1 MLNKLSI
8 LLVFVIFFILKQ
20 KIKKDLPSQIKQDI
34 VINILTRTGQRE
46 SCFKNLE
53 KSIKNQTYKNIRHLK
68 SNDNP
73 DCKFLKGKT
82 DVFPVKK
89 EKKYYSTHCP
99 YNGYLNLLKSKVK
112 EGWVIILDDDAKL
125 SDNTFIEKLVHQIK
139 NTKNKALIYDVFNNS
154 IKKIMPNKQSLFKKE
169 FDVNSTT
176 HGNIDMAGIVF
187 HHSID
192 INFPDACSG
201 DYIFF
206 MKLLDNKLVEYVN
219 IKPGIW
225 SNYSGNMSGKSIICQ
240 ED

>member
-1 MLNKLSI
+1 MINRITI
-8 LLVFVIFFILKQ
+8 LLVILIYFILKP
-20 KIKKDLPSQIKQDI
+20 KLNKKLLYPIKQDI

-73 DCKFLKGKT
+73 DCKFLKGKK

-112 EGWVIILDDDAKL
+112 EGWIIILDDDAKL
-125 SDNTFIEKLVHQIK
+125 IDNTFIEKLVQQIK
-139 NTKNKALIYDVFNNS
+139 NTKNKALIYDVYNNG
-154 IKKIMPNKQSLFKKE
+154 IKKIMPNTQSLFKKE
-169 FDVNSTT
+169 FDVNSVM
-176 HGNIDMAGIVF
+176 HGNLDMAGIAF
-187 HHSID
+187 HHSVNIS
-192 INFPDACSG
+192 FPDACSG

-206 MKLLDNKLVEYVN
+206 MKLLDSKLVEYVN
-219 IKPGIW
+219 IEPGIW
-225 SNYSGNMSGKSIICQ
+225 SNYSGNMSGKSVVCK